1 MPTVLGSA
9 SGSATSSPPNQSA
22 PTEAPAAS
30 TEAPNQQPVP
40 PAPTRVPPV
49 TAETI
54 AVPAPAA
61 AVRDYYSAI
70 NARQYVV
77 TWNTLSRRFQSE
89 VNQNNLTAYE
99 NYWNTVSQV
108 FVADAQTLERTNTGA
123 TVRANLR
130 YTYNDGRV
138 VADSTTFR
146 LIWDASQRRWLFDS
160 VVR

>member
-1 MPTVLGSA
+1 GVPTVLGAA
-9 SGSATSSPPNQSA
+9 SGNATTAPTSQPA

-30 TEAPNQQPVP
+30 TSAPNQQPVP
-40 PAPTRVPPV
+40 SRVPPAA
-49 TAETI
+49 AETVP
-54 AVPAPAA
+54 VPAPAA
-61 AVRDYYSAI
+61 AVRDYYNAI
-70 NARQYVV
+70 NARQYAV
-77 TWNTLSRRFQSE
+77 TWNTLSPRFQTE

-108 FVADAQTLERTNTGA
+108 FVADAQTLERTNTSA
-123 TVRANLR
+123 TVRTNLR
-130 YTYNDGRV
+130 FTYNDGRV